1 MLTKDPNHGKGDKLG
16 LSELGLG
23 DSAGTN
29 PGQSQEMIVSLKQ
42 NLQSLESK
50 INEIRN
56 QRQKQKHDITSHQA
70 KLNTELT
77 KIVADHKAPGQEEVE
92 RVVNEEVVRR
102 PTSLTKE
109 NIKLKQENQ
118 RLQER
123 LLERDR
129 ELERLA
135 NELKTIRKSR
145 DDALDRVEELNK
157 IVESRHA
164 EDAVVARGANGKA
177 TEADQAGREL
187 RVGWYHQE
195 QATRQ
200 KSRVRRRSSKR

>member
-1 MLTKDPNHGKGDKLG
+1 
-16 LSELGLG
+16 
-23 DSAGTN
+23 
-29 PGQSQEMIVSLKQ
+29 MIVSLKH

-56 QRQKQKHDITSHQA
+56 QRQKQKHDISSHQA

-77 KIVADHKAPGQEEVE
+77 KIVADHKAPGQEELE

-123 LLERDR
+123 LLDR
-129 ELERLA
+129 EREIERLA
-135 NELKTIRKSR
+135 IELKHIRKSR

-164 EDAVVARGANGKA
+164 EDAVVARGANGRA
-177 TEADQAGREL
+177 AEADQAGREM
-187 RVGWYHQE
+187 RVGGDNSE
-195 QATRQ
+195 QTIGQ
-200 KSRVRRRSSKR
+200 KSRVRRRSSER